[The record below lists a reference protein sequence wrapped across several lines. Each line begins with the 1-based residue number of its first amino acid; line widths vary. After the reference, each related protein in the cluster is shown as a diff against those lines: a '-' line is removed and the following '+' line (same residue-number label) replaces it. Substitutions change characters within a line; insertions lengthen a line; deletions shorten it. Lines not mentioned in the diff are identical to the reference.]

1 MTTLASKPANLDR
14 RLLHRARGATL
25 FIGVCAALGIARTAC
40 VVAGAW
46 LTASLIAGA
55 FAGGQSNGSLGPQLV
70 ALGAVLAVRALLAS
84 VQEAA
89 AHRASAGVKSGLRR
103 QALQQLMRLPSGK
116 RHTGETAALLV
127 RGIDALDGYFARYLP
142 QLVLAVVVPVGV
154 LAVMLAAYPPAALIV
169 LVTLPLIPLFG
180 VLIGLYTRTRAER
193 QWESTSRLAHHFAD
207 LVAGLPTLKAFG
219 RAGKQVEAI
228 EVTTGAYRRR
238 SMALLRVAF
247 CSALVLELA
256 ASLSV
261 AVVAVTVGVDL
272 VDGGMTG
279 EAGLRTAL
287 LVLIL
292 APEAYLPLRNAGAHY
307 HASAEGLAAA
317 EQVFAILAEAPEDAE
332 AEPEP
337 TAQGAGGFAQWLG
350 KRSAALAGKA
360 GAAGVA
366 QRHGRHGP
374 TALTTSP
381 ALSHPPLDRA
391 PAIMFRRTVFAYP
404 GRQPLPELSL
414 TIPAGQTT
422 VLTAR
427 SGAGKSTLMAA
438 LVGFRQPVSGS
449 IAFDDTELSG
459 LDLAAVRRSIAWL
472 PQRPVLIDG
481 TVAENVR
488 LAVPDSRGGARAS
501 DPAVAKA
508 IAAAHAPAANRTV
521 AADGSGL
528 SAGEAARVG
537 LARFLLRVDLL
548 DPPVLLLDEPT
559 AHLDGDT
566 EQAVLDSF
574 APYLAQRTVL
584 IASHRSAVRAIA
596 DREVDW

>member
-1 MTTLASKPANLDR
+1 MTQLAPQPSTSGLDR
-14 RLLHRARGATL
+14 RLLHRARGASV
-25 FIGVCAALGIARTAC
+25 FIGVCAGLGIVRTAC

-55 FAGGQSNGSLGPQLV
+55 FAGGRGLDSLAPQLM
-70 ALGAVLAVRALLAS
+70 ALAGVLAARALLAS

-89 AHRASAGVKSGLRR
+89 AHRASAGIKSGLRR
-103 QALQQLMRLPSGK
+103 QALEQLMRLPSGK

-127 RGIDALDGYFARYLP
+127 RGIDALDDYFARYLP

-154 LAVMLAAYPPAALIV
+154 LVVMLVAYPPAALIV

-193 QWESTSRLAHHFAD
+193 QWESTSHLAHHFAD

-219 RAGKQVEAI
+219 RASKQAGAI

-238 SMALLRVAF
+238 SMSLLRVAF

-272 VDGGMTG
+272 VEGGMTG
-279 EAGLRTAL
+279 EAGLQTAL

-317 EQVFAILAEAPEDAE
+317 ERVFAILAETPEDAE
-332 AEPEP
+332 DREAAPAPGEP
-337 TAQGAGGFAQWLG
+337 TNPNAAAITASRVMRTPLG
-350 KRSAALAGKA
+350 
-360 GAAGVA
+360 
-366 QRHGRHGP
+366 
-374 TALTTSP
+374 
-381 ALSHPPLDRA
+381 RA
-391 PAIMFRRTVFAYP
+391 PTIMFRRTVFAYP

-438 LVGFRQPVSGS
+438 LVGFRRPVSGT
-449 IAFDDTELSG
+449 IAFDDTELDD

-472 PQRPVLIDG
+472 PQRPVLVDG

-488 LAVPDSRGGARAS
+488 LAVPDGAS

-508 IAAAHAPAANRTV
+508 IAAAHAPAATRTV

-574 APYLAQRTVL
+574 APYRDQRTVL
-584 IASHRSAVRAIA
+584 IASHRAAVRAIA

>member
-1 MTTLASKPANLDR
+1 MTQLAPQPSKSGVDR
-14 RLLHRARGATL
+14 RLLHRARGASV
-25 FIGVCAALGIARTAC
+25 FIGVCAGLGIVRTAC

-55 FAGGQSNGSLGPQLV
+55 FAGGRGLDSLAPQLM
-70 ALGAVLAVRALLAS
+70 ALAGVLAARALLAS
-84 VQEAA
+84 VQEVA

-103 QALQQLMRLPSGK
+103 QALEQLMRLPSGK
-116 RHTGETAALLV
+116 RHTGATAALLV
-127 RGIDALDGYFARYLP
+127 RGIDALDDYFARYLP

-154 LAVMLAAYPPAALIV
+154 LVVMLVAYPPAALIV

-193 QWESTSRLAHHFAD
+193 QWESTSHLAHHFAD

-219 RAGKQVEAI
+219 RASKQVGAI

-238 SMALLRVAF
+238 SMSLLRVAF

-272 VDGGMTG
+272 VSPHNSGGGMTG
-279 EAGLRTAL
+279 EAGLQTAL

-317 EQVFAILAEAPEDAE
+317 ERVFAILAETPEDAE
-332 AEPEP
+332 DREAAPAPGEPSNP
-337 TAQGAGGFAQWLG
+337 NAAAITASRVMRTPLG
-350 KRSAALAGKA
+350 
-360 GAAGVA
+360 
-366 QRHGRHGP
+366 
-374 TALTTSP
+374 
-381 ALSHPPLDRA
+381 RA
-391 PAIMFRRTVFAYP
+391 PTIMFRRTVFAYP

-414 TIPAGQTT
+414 TVPAGQTT

-438 LVGFRQPVSGS
+438 LVGFRRPVSGT
-449 IAFDDTELSG
+449 IAFDDTELVD

-472 PQRPVLIDG
+472 PQRPVLVDG

-488 LAVPDSRGGARAS
+488 LAVPDGAS

-508 IAAAHAPAANRTV
+508 IAAAHAPAATRTV

-566 EQAVLDSF
+566 EQAVLDSL
-574 APYLAQRTVL
+574 APYRDQRTVL
-584 IASHRSAVRAIA
+584 IASHRAAVRAIA

>member
-1 MTTLASKPANLDR
+1 MTQLAPQPSKSGLDR
-14 RLLHRARGATL
+14 RLLHRARGASV
-25 FIGVCAALGIARTAC
+25 FIGVCAGLGIVRTAC

-55 FAGGQSNGSLGPQLV
+55 FAGGRGLDSLAPQLM
-70 ALGAVLAVRALLAS
+70 ALAGVLAARALLAS

-89 AHRASAGVKSGLRR
+89 AHRASAGIKSGLRR
-103 QALQQLMRLPSGK
+103 QALEQLMRLPSGK

-127 RGIDALDGYFARYLP
+127 RGIDALDDYFARYLP

-154 LAVMLAAYPPAALIV
+154 LVVMLVAYPPAALIV

-193 QWESTSRLAHHFAD
+193 QWESTSHLAHHFAD

-219 RAGKQVEAI
+219 RASKQAGAI

-238 SMALLRVAF
+238 SMSLLRVAF

-272 VDGGMTG
+272 VEGGMTG
-279 EAGLRTAL
+279 EAGLQTAL

-317 EQVFAILAEAPEDAE
+317 ERVFAILAETPEDAE
-332 AEPEP
+332 DREAAPAPGEP
-337 TAQGAGGFAQWLG
+337 TNPNAAAITASRVMRTPLG
-350 KRSAALAGKA
+350 
-360 GAAGVA
+360 
-366 QRHGRHGP
+366 
-374 TALTTSP
+374 
-381 ALSHPPLDRA
+381 RA
-391 PAIMFRRTVFAYP
+391 PTIMFRRTVFAYP

-414 TIPAGQTT
+414 TVPAGQTT

-438 LVGFRQPVSGS
+438 LVGFRRPVSGT
-449 IAFDDTELSG
+449 IAFDDTELDD

-472 PQRPVLIDG
+472 PQRPVLVDG

-488 LAVPDSRGGARAS
+488 LAVPDGAS

-508 IAAAHAPAANRTV
+508 IAAAHAPAATRTV

-559 AHLDGDT
+559 AHLDADT
-566 EQAVLDSF
+566 EQAVLDSL
-574 APYLAQRTVL
+574 APYRDQRTVL
-584 IASHRSAVRAIA
+584 IASHRAAVRAIA

>member
-1 MTTLASKPANLDR
+1 MTQLAARPARGAFDR
-14 RLLHRARGATL
+14 RLLHRARGATV
-25 FIGVCAALGIARTAC
+25 FIGVCAALGLARTAC
-40 VVAGAW
+40 AVASAW
-46 LTASLIAGA
+46 LIASLIAGA
-55 FAGGQSNGSLGPQLV
+55 FAAGKGLDTLGPQII
-70 ALGAVLAVRALLAS
+70 ALAAVLSARALLAS

-89 AHRASAGVKSGLRR
+89 AQRASATVKSGLRR
-103 QALQQLMRLPSGK
+103 QALEQLMRLPSGK
-116 RHTGETAALLV
+116 RHSGETATLLV
-127 RGIDALDGYFARYLP
+127 RGIDALDDYFARYLP

-154 LAVMLAAYPPAALIV
+154 LAVMLAAYPPAAVIV

-180 VLIGLYTRTRAER
+180 ILIGLYTRSRAER
-193 QWESTSRLAHHFAD
+193 QWESTSHLAHHFAD

-219 RAGKQVEAI
+219 RAAKQTGAI

-272 VDGGMTG
+272 VSAHNSGGMTG

-292 APEAYLPLRNAGAHY
+292 APEAYLPLRNVGAHY

-317 EQVFAILAEAPEDAE
+317 ERVFAILAETPENQDHRETATAPGQPSPNPDA
-332 AEPEP
+332 
-337 TAQGAGGFAQWLG
+337 
-350 KRSAALAGKA
+350 AALT
-360 GAAGVA
+360 AACVM
-366 QRHGRHGP
+366 R
-374 TALTTSP
+374 T
-381 ALSHPPLDRA
+381 PLGRA
-391 PAIMFRRTVFAYP
+391 PTIMFRRTVFAYP
-404 GRQPLPELSL
+404 GRPPLPELSL

-438 LVGFRQPVSGS
+438 LVGFRRPVSGS
-449 IAFDDTELSG
+449 IAFDDTELSD

-488 LAVPDSRGGARAS
+488 LAVPDGAS

-537 LARFLLRVDLL
+537 LARLLLRADLL

-559 AHLDGDT
+559 AHLDADT
-566 EQAVLDSF
+566 EQAVLDSL
-574 APYLAQRTVL
+574 APYRDQRTVL
-584 IASHRSAVRAIA
+584 IASHRPAVRAIA

>member
-1 MTTLASKPANLDR
+1 MTTLAPKPAGVDR
-14 RLLHRARGATL
+14 RLLHRARGAAV
-25 FIGVCAALGIARTAC
+25 FIGVCAALGVARTAC

-55 FAGGQSNGSLGPQLV
+55 FAGGRSLDSLAPQLI
-70 ALGAVLAVRALLAS
+70 ALAGVLALRALLAS

-103 QALQQLMRLPSGK
+103 QALEQLMRLPSGK
-116 RHTGETAALLV
+116 HHTGQTAALLV

-154 LAVMLAAYPPAALIV
+154 LAVMLVAYPPAALIV
-169 LVTLPLIPLFG
+169 LLTLPLIPLFG
-180 VLIGLYTRTRAER
+180 ILIGLYTRSRAER
-193 QWESTSRLAHHFAD
+193 QWEATSHLAHHFAD

-219 RAGKQVEAI
+219 RASKQAGAI
-228 EVTTGAYRRR
+228 EVTTGSYRRR
-238 SMALLRVAF
+238 SMSLLRVAF

-272 VDGGMTG
+272 VEGGLTG
-279 EAGLRTAL
+279 EAGLKTAL

-292 APEAYLPLRNAGAHY
+292 APEAYLPLRNVGAHY

-317 EQVFAILAEAPEDAE
+317 EQVFAILGDTPEHAATASEPDATVP
-332 AEPEP
+332 AASALARWSGRGSTPEPEAKP
-337 TAQGAGGFAQWLG
+337 G
-350 KRSAALAGKA
+350 SAAI
-360 GAAGVA
+360 
-366 QRHGRHGP
+366 
-374 TALTTSP
+374 TASRTMRT
-381 ALSHPPLDRA
+381 PLGRA
-391 PAIMFRRTVFAYP
+391 PTIMFRRTVFAYP

-414 TIPAGQTT
+414 TVPAGQTT

-449 IAFDDTELSG
+449 IAFDDTELTD

-488 LAVPDSRGGARAS
+488 LAVPDSHGGARGATNARPPTRPPR
-501 DPAVAKA
+501 PA
-508 IAAAHAPAANRTV
+508 P
-521 AADGSGL
+521 S
-528 SAGEAARVG
+528 
-537 LARFLLRVDLL
+537 
-548 DPPVLLLDEPT
+548 PPT
-559 AHLDGDT
+559 APGSPPARPPGSAWPASCSAST
-566 EQAVLDSF
+566 CSTRRCSSSTSR
-574 APYLAQRTVL
+574 PRTSTPTPSRPSSTPSL
-584 IASHRSAVRAIA
+584 PTATSGPS
-596 DREVDW
+596 

>member
-1 MTTLASKPANLDR
+1 MS
-14 RLLHRARGATL
+14 
-25 FIGVCAALGIARTAC
+25 
-40 VVAGAW
+40 
-46 LTASLIAGA
+46 
-55 FAGGQSNGSLGPQLV
+55 
-70 ALGAVLAVRALLAS
+70 
-84 VQEAA
+84 
-89 AHRASAGVKSGLRR
+89 
-103 QALQQLMRLPSGK
+103 
-116 RHTGETAALLV
+116 
-127 RGIDALDGYFARYLP
+127 
-142 QLVLAVVVPVGV
+142 
-154 LAVMLAAYPPAALIV
+154 
-169 LVTLPLIPLFG
+169 
-180 VLIGLYTRTRAER
+180 
-193 QWESTSRLAHHFAD
+193 
-207 LVAGLPTLKAFG
+207 
-219 RAGKQVEAI
+219 
-228 EVTTGAYRRR
+228 
-238 SMALLRVAF
+238 LLRVAF

-272 VDGGMTG
+272 VEGGMTG

-292 APEAYLPLRNAGAHY
+292 APEAYLPLRNVGAHY

-317 EQVFAILAEAPEDAE
+317 EKVFAILAETPEHEE

-337 TAQGAGGFAQWLG
+337 EATAQGAGGFAQRAG
-350 KRSAALAGKA
+350 KRSAAALK
-360 GAAGVA
+360 
-366 QRHGRHGP
+366 RHGKPGSVAKRSSRHGS
-374 TALTTSP
+374 TALTTAA
-381 ALSHPPLDRA
+381 ALAHPPLGRA
-391 PAIMFRRTVFAYP
+391 PTIMFRRTVFAYP

-459 LDLAAVRRSIAWL
+459 LDLDAVRRSIAWL

-488 LAVPDSRGGARAS
+488 LAAPDGAS

-508 IAAAHAPAANRTV
+508 IAAAHAPAATRTV
-521 AADGSGL
+521 TADGSGL

-537 LARFLLRVDLL
+537 LARVLLRVDLL

-559 AHLDGDT
+559 AHLDSDT

-574 APYLAQRTVL
+574 APYRDGRTVL

>member
-1 MTTLASKPANLDR
+1 MTQLAPQPSKSGLDR
-14 RLLHRARGATL
+14 RLLHRARGASV
-25 FIGVCAALGIARTAC
+25 FIGVCAGLGIVRTAC

-55 FAGGQSNGSLGPQLV
+55 FAGGRGLDSLAPQLM
-70 ALGAVLAVRALLAS
+70 ALAGVLAARALLAS

-89 AHRASAGVKSGLRR
+89 AHRASAGIKSGLRR
-103 QALQQLMRLPSGK
+103 QALEQLMRLPSGK

-127 RGIDALDGYFARYLP
+127 RGIDALDDYFARYLP

-154 LAVMLAAYPPAALIV
+154 LVVMLVAYPPAALIV

-193 QWESTSRLAHHFAD
+193 QWESTSHLAHHFAD

-219 RAGKQVEAI
+219 RASKQAGAI

-238 SMALLRVAF
+238 SMSLLRVAF

-272 VDGGMTG
+272 VEGGMTG
-279 EAGLRTAL
+279 EAGLQTAL

-317 EQVFAILAEAPEDAE
+317 ERVFAILAETPEDAE
-332 AEPEP
+332 DREAAPAPGEP
-337 TAQGAGGFAQWLG
+337 TNPNAAAITASRVMRTPLG
-350 KRSAALAGKA
+350 
-360 GAAGVA
+360 
-366 QRHGRHGP
+366 
-374 TALTTSP
+374 
-381 ALSHPPLDRA
+381 RA
-391 PAIMFRRTVFAYP
+391 PTIMFRRTVFAYP

-414 TIPAGQTT
+414 TVPAGQTT

-438 LVGFRQPVSGS
+438 LVGFRRPVSGT
-449 IAFDDTELSG
+449 IAFDDTELDD

-472 PQRPVLIDG
+472 PQRPVLVDG

-488 LAVPDSRGGARAS
+488 LAVPDGAS

-508 IAAAHAPAANRTV
+508 IAAAHAPAATRTV

-574 APYLAQRTVL
+574 APYRDQRTVL
-584 IASHRSAVRAIA
+584 IASHRAAVRAIA

>member
-1 MTTLASKPANLDR
+1 MTTLAPKPAGVDR
-14 RLLHRARGATL
+14 RLLHRARGAAV
-25 FIGVCAALGIARTAC
+25 FIGVCAALGVARTAC

-46 LTASLIAGA
+46 LTASVIAGA
-55 FAGGQSNGSLGPQLV
+55 FAGGRSLDSLAPQLI
-70 ALGAVLAVRALLAS
+70 ALAAVLALRALLAS

-103 QALQQLMRLPSGK
+103 QALEQLMRLPSGK
-116 RHTGETAALLV
+116 RHTGATAALLV

-154 LAVMLAAYPPAALIV
+154 LAVMLAAYPAAALIV
-169 LVTLPLIPLFG
+169 LLTLPLIPLFG
-180 VLIGLYTRTRAER
+180 ILIGLYTRSRAER
-193 QWESTSRLAHHFAD
+193 QWEATSHLAHHFAD

-219 RAGKQVEAI
+219 RASKQAGAI

-238 SMALLRVAF
+238 SMSLLRVAF

-261 AVVAVTVGVDL
+261 ALVAVTVGVDL
-272 VDGGMTG
+272 VEGGLTG
-279 EAGLRTAL
+279 EAGLKTAL

-317 EQVFAILAEAPEDAE
+317 EQVFAILGDTPEHAETAP
-332 AEPEP
+332 EPEP
-337 TAQGAGGFAQWLG
+337 TGTAASALARWSGRAGAPERPAG
-350 KRSAALAGKA
+350 KHGSAAI
-360 GAAGVA
+360 
-366 QRHGRHGP
+366 
-374 TALTTSP
+374 TASRTMRT
-381 ALSHPPLDRA
+381 PLGRA
-391 PAIMFRRTVFAYP
+391 PTIMFRRTVFAYP
-404 GRQPLPELSL
+404 DRQPLPELSL
-414 TIPAGQTT
+414 TVPAGQTT

-449 IAFDDTELSG
+449 IAFDDTALTD

-488 LAVPDSRGGARAS
+488 LAVPDGAS

-508 IAAAHAPAANRTV
+508 IAAAHAPAATRTV

-537 LARFLLRVDLL
+537 LARLLLRVDLL

-559 AHLDGDT
+559 AHLDSDT

-574 APYLAQRTVL
+574 APYRAQRTVL
-584 IASHRSAVRAIA
+584 IASHRPAVRAIA

>member
-1 MTTLASKPANLDR
+1 MTQLAPQPSTSGLDR
-14 RLLHRARGATL
+14 RLLHRARGASV
-25 FIGVCAALGIARTAC
+25 FIGVCAGLGIVRTAC

-55 FAGGQSNGSLGPQLV
+55 FAGGRGLDSLAPQLMAV
-70 ALGAVLAVRALLAS
+70 AGVLAARALLAS

-103 QALQQLMRLPSGK
+103 QALEQLMRLPSGK

-127 RGIDALDGYFARYLP
+127 RGIDALDDYFARYLP

-154 LAVMLAAYPPAALIV
+154 LVVMLVAYPPAALIV

-180 VLIGLYTRTRAER
+180 VLIGLCTRTRAER
-193 QWESTSRLAHHFAD
+193 QWESTSHLAHHFAD

-219 RAGKQVEAI
+219 RASKQAGAI

-238 SMALLRVAF
+238 SMSLLRVAF

-272 VDGGMTG
+272 VEGGMTG
-279 EAGLRTAL
+279 EAGLQTAL

-317 EQVFAILAEAPEDAE
+317 ERVFAILAETPEDAGDRG
-332 AEPEP
+332 AAPAPGEP
-337 TAQGAGGFAQWLG
+337 TNPNAAAITASRVMRTPLG
-350 KRSAALAGKA
+350 
-360 GAAGVA
+360 
-366 QRHGRHGP
+366 
-374 TALTTSP
+374 
-381 ALSHPPLDRA
+381 RA
-391 PAIMFRRTVFAYP
+391 PTIMFRRTVFAYP

-414 TIPAGQTT
+414 TVPAGQTT

-438 LVGFRQPVSGS
+438 LVGFRRPVSGT
-449 IAFDDTELSG
+449 IAFDDTELDD

-472 PQRPVLIDG
+472 PQRPVLVDG

-488 LAVPDSRGGARAS
+488 LAVPDGAS

-508 IAAAHAPAANRTV
+508 IAAAHAPAATRTV

-574 APYLAQRTVL
+574 APYRDQRTVL
-584 IASHRSAVRAIA
+584 IASHRGAVRAIA

>member
-1 MTTLASKPANLDR
+1 MTQLAARPARGAFDR
-14 RLLHRARGATL
+14 RLLHRARGATV
-25 FIGVCAALGIARTAC
+25 FIGVCAALGLARTAC
-40 VVAGAW
+40 AVASAW
-46 LTASLIAGA
+46 LIASLIAGA
-55 FAGGQSNGSLGPQLV
+55 FAGGKGLDSLGPQLI
-70 ALGAVLAVRALLAS
+70 ALAAVLAGRALLAS

-89 AHRASAGVKSGLRR
+89 AQRASATVKSGLRR
-103 QALQQLMRLPSGK
+103 QALEQLMRLPSGK
-116 RHTGETAALLV
+116 RHSGETATLLV
-127 RGIDALDGYFARYLP
+127 RGIDALDDYFARYLP

-154 LAVMLAAYPPAALIV
+154 LAVMLAAYPPAAVIV

-180 VLIGLYTRTRAER
+180 ILIGLYTRSRAER
-193 QWESTSRLAHHFAD
+193 QWASTSHLAHHFAD

-219 RAGKQVEAI
+219 RAAKQTGAI

-292 APEAYLPLRNAGAHY
+292 APEAYLPLRNVGAHY

-317 EQVFAILAEAPEDAE
+317 ERVFAILAETPEHQDHRETATAPGQPSANPDA
-332 AEPEP
+332 
-337 TAQGAGGFAQWLG
+337 
-350 KRSAALAGKA
+350 AALT
-360 GAAGVA
+360 AARVM
-366 QRHGRHGP
+366 R
-374 TALTTSP
+374 T
-381 ALSHPPLDRA
+381 PLGRA
-391 PAIMFRRTVFAYP
+391 PTIMFRRTVFAYP
-404 GRQPLPELSL
+404 GRPPLPELSL

-449 IAFDDTELSG
+449 IAFDDTELSD

-488 LAVPDSRGGARAS
+488 LAVPDGAS

-537 LARFLLRVDLL
+537 LARLLLRADLL

-559 AHLDGDT
+559 AHLDADT
-566 EQAVLDSF
+566 EQAVLDSLT
-574 APYLAQRTVL
+574 PYRDQRTVL
-584 IASHRSAVRAIA
+584 IASHRPAVRAIA

>member
-1 MTTLASKPANLDR
+1 MTTLAPKPAGVDR
-14 RLLHRARGATL
+14 RLLHRARGAAV
-25 FIGVCAALGIARTAC
+25 FIGVCAALGAARTAC

-55 FAGGQSNGSLGPQLV
+55 FAGGRSLDSLAPQLI
-70 ALGAVLAVRALLAS
+70 ALAIVLALRALLAS

-103 QALQQLMRLPSGK
+103 QALEQLMRLPSGK
-116 RHTGETAALLV
+116 HHTGRTAALLV

-154 LAVMLAAYPPAALIV
+154 LAVMLIAYPPAALIV
-169 LVTLPLIPLFG
+169 LLTLPLIPLFG
-180 VLIGLYTRTRAER
+180 ILIGLYTRSRAER
-193 QWESTSRLAHHFAD
+193 QWEATSHLAHHFAD

-219 RAGKQVEAI
+219 RAAKQAGAI
-228 EVTTGAYRRR
+228 EVTTGSYRRR
-238 SMALLRVAF
+238 SMSLLRVAF

-272 VDGGMTG
+272 VEGGLTG
-279 EAGLRTAL
+279 EAGLKTAL

-292 APEAYLPLRNAGAHY
+292 APEAYLPLRNVGAHY

-317 EQVFAILAEAPEDAE
+317 EQVFAILGDTPEHAETASEPDTTGTAASALARWSGRGSTPGPETK
-332 AEPEP
+332 P
-337 TAQGAGGFAQWLG
+337 G
-350 KRSAALAGKA
+350 SAAI
-360 GAAGVA
+360 
-366 QRHGRHGP
+366 
-374 TALTTSP
+374 TASRTMRT
-381 ALSHPPLDRA
+381 PLGRA
-391 PAIMFRRTVFAYP
+391 PTIMFRRTVFAYP

-414 TIPAGQTT
+414 TVPAGQTT

-449 IAFDDTELSG
+449 IAFDDAELTD

-488 LAVPDSRGGARAS
+488 LAVPDGAS

-508 IAAAHAPAANRTV
+508 IAAAHAPAATRTV

-559 AHLDGDT
+559 AHLDSDT

-574 APYLAQRTVL
+574 APYRDQRTVL
-584 IASHRSAVRAIA
+584 IASHRPAVRAIA

>member
-1 MTTLASKPANLDR
+1 MTQLAAKPARGAFDR
-14 RLLHRARGATL
+14 RLLHRARGATV
-25 FIGVCAALGIARTAC
+25 FIGVCAGLGLARIACA
-40 VVAGAW
+40 VASAW
-46 LTASLIAGA
+46 LIASLIAGA
-55 FAGGQSNGSLGPQLV
+55 FAAGKGLDALGPQLT
-70 ALGAVLAVRALLAS
+70 ALAAVLAARALLAS

-89 AHRASAGVKSGLRR
+89 AQRASATVKSGLRR
-103 QALQQLMRLPSGK
+103 QALEQLMRLPSGK
-116 RHTGETAALLV
+116 RHSGETAMLLV
-127 RGIDALDGYFARYLP
+127 RGIDALDDYFARYLP

-154 LAVMLAAYPPAALIV
+154 LAVMLAAYPPAAVIV

-180 VLIGLYTRTRAER
+180 VLIGLYTRSRAER
-193 QWESTSRLAHHFAD
+193 QWESTSHLAHHFAD

-219 RAGKQVEAI
+219 RAAKQTRAI

-272 VDGGMTG
+272 VDGGLTG

-292 APEAYLPLRNAGAHY
+292 APEAYLPLRNVGAHY

-317 EQVFAILAEAPEDAE
+317 ERVFAILAETPEHQDHRETATPPGQPSAKSDA
-332 AEPEP
+332 
-337 TAQGAGGFAQWLG
+337 
-350 KRSAALAGKA
+350 AALT
-360 GAAGVA
+360 AARVM
-366 QRHGRHGP
+366 R
-374 TALTTSP
+374 T
-381 ALSHPPLDRA
+381 PLGRA
-391 PAIMFRRTVFAYP
+391 PTIMFRRTVFAYP
-404 GRQPLPELSL
+404 GRPPLPELSL

-449 IAFDDTELSG
+449 IAFDDTELSD

-488 LAVPDSRGGARAS
+488 LAVPDSRGGARGAMNARVS

-537 LARFLLRVDLL
+537 LARLLLRADLL

-559 AHLDGDT
+559 AHLDADT
-566 EQAVLDSF
+566 EQAVLESL
-574 APYLAQRTVL
+574 APYREQRTVL
-584 IASHRSAVRAIA
+584 IASHRPAVRAIA

>member
-1 MTTLASKPANLDR
+1 MTQLAPQPSKRGLDR
-14 RLLHRARGATL
+14 RLLHRARGASV
-25 FIGVCAALGIARTAC
+25 FIGVCAGLGIVRTAC

-55 FAGGQSNGSLGPQLV
+55 FAGGRGLDALAPQLI
-70 ALGAVLAVRALLAS
+70 ALASVLAARALLAS

-103 QALQQLMRLPSGK
+103 QALEHLMRLPSGK

-127 RGIDALDGYFARYLP
+127 RGIDALDDYFARYLP

-154 LAVMLAAYPPAALIV
+154 LVVMLVAYPPAALIV

-193 QWESTSRLAHHFAD
+193 QWESTSHLAHHFAD

-219 RAGKQVEAI
+219 RASKQVGAI

-238 SMALLRVAF
+238 SMSLLRVAF

-272 VDGGMTG
+272 VEGGMTG
-279 EAGLRTAL
+279 EAGLQTAL

-292 APEAYLPLRNAGAHY
+292 APEAYLPLRNVGAHY

-317 EQVFAILAEAPEDAE
+317 ERVFAILAETSEDTPAESAPPLG
-332 AEPEP
+332 EP
-337 TAQGAGGFAQWLG
+337 AGPSQRTGKHGFAALTS
-350 KRSAALAGKA
+350 SAALGC
-360 GAAGVA
+360 
-366 QRHGRHGP
+366 
-374 TALTTSP
+374 T
-381 ALSHPPLDRA
+381 PLGRA
-391 PAIMFRRTVFAYP
+391 PTIMFRRTVFAYP

-414 TIPAGQTT
+414 TVPAGQTT

-427 SGAGKSTLMAA
+427 SGAGKSTLMAC
-438 LVGFRQPVSGS
+438 LVGFRRPVSGS
-449 IAFDDTELSG
+449 IAFDDTELRD
-459 LDLAAVRRSIAWL
+459 LDLTAVRRSIAWL

-488 LAVPDSRGGARAS
+488 LGVPDGAS

-508 IAAAHAPAANRTV
+508 IAAAHAPAATRTV

-559 AHLDGDT
+559 AHLDADT
-566 EQAVLDSF
+566 EQAVLDSL
-574 APYLAQRTVL
+574 APYRDQRTVL
-584 IASHRSAVRAIA
+584 IASHRAAVRAIA

>member
-1 MTTLASKPANLDR
+1 MTTLAPKPTNVGR

-25 FIGVCAALGIARTAC
+25 FIGVCAALGVARTAC

-46 LTASLIAGA
+46 LTANLIAGA
-55 FAGGQSNGSLGPQLV
+55 FAGGRSVDSLTPQLT
-70 ALGAVLAVRALLAS
+70 ALAAVLVLRALLAS

-103 QALQQLMRLPSGK
+103 QALEQLMRLPSGK

-127 RGIDALDGYFARYLP
+127 RGIDALDDYFARYLP

-154 LAVMLAAYPPAALIV
+154 LAVMLVAYPPAALIV
-169 LVTLPLIPLFG
+169 LITLPLIPLFG

-193 QWESTSRLAHHFAD
+193 QWESTSHLAHHFAD

-219 RAGKQVEAI
+219 RASKQVGAI

-238 SMALLRVAF
+238 SMSLLRVAF
-247 CSALVLELA
+247 CSALVLESA

-261 AVVAVTVGVDL
+261 AVVAVTVGIDL
-272 VDGGMTG
+272 VEGGMTG
-279 EAGLRTAL
+279 EAGFRTAL

-292 APEAYLPLRNAGAHY
+292 APEAYLPLRNVGAHY

-317 EQVFAILAEAPEDAE
+317 EKVFAILAEAPEHTE
-332 AEPEP
+332 ASREEEAS
-337 TAQGAGGFAQWLG
+337 AQGAGGPARAG
-350 KRSAALAGKA
+350 RRSAAALGRRTGKV
-360 GAAGVA
+360 AA
-366 QRHGRHGP
+366 
-374 TALTTSP
+374 ALTSSA
-381 ALSHPPLDRA
+381 ALSHPPLGRA
-391 PAIMFRRTVFAYP
+391 PTIMFRRAVFAHP

-427 SGAGKSTLMAA
+427 SGAGKSTLMAS

-459 LDLAAVRRSIAWL
+459 LDLEAVRRSIAWL

-488 LAVPDSRGGARAS
+488 LAVPDGAS

-508 IAAAHAPAANRTV
+508 IAAAHAPAATRTV
-521 AADGSGL
+521 TADGSGL

-559 AHLDGDT
+559 AHLDTDT
-566 EQAVLDSF
+566 ERAVLDSF
-574 APYLAQRTVL
+574 APYRDQRTVL
-584 IASHRSAVRAIA
+584 IASHRPAVRAIA

>member
-1 MTTLASKPANLDR
+1 MTQLAPQPSKRGLDR
-14 RLLHRARGATL
+14 RLLHRARGASV
-25 FIGVCAALGIARTAC
+25 FIGVCAGLGIVRTAC

-55 FAGGQSNGSLGPQLV
+55 FAGGRGLDALAPQLI
-70 ALGAVLAVRALLAS
+70 ALAGVLAARALLAS

-103 QALQQLMRLPSGK
+103 QALEQLMRLPSGE

-127 RGIDALDGYFARYLP
+127 RGIDALDDYFARYLP

-154 LAVMLAAYPPAALIV
+154 LVVMLVAYPPAALIV

-180 VLIGLYTRTRAER
+180 VLIGRYTRTRAER
-193 QWESTSRLAHHFAD
+193 QWESTSHLAHHFAD

-219 RAGKQVEAI
+219 RASKQAGAI

-238 SMALLRVAF
+238 SMSLLRVAF

-272 VDGGMTG
+272 VEGGMSG

-317 EQVFAILAEAPEDAE
+317 EQVFAILAETPEDAE
-332 AEPEP
+332 DRAAAPAPGEP
-337 TAQGAGGFAQWLG
+337 TNPNAAAITASRVMRTPLG
-350 KRSAALAGKA
+350 
-360 GAAGVA
+360 
-366 QRHGRHGP
+366 
-374 TALTTSP
+374 
-381 ALSHPPLDRA
+381 RA
-391 PAIMFRRTVFAYP
+391 PTIMFRRTVFAYP

-414 TIPAGQTT
+414 TVPAGQTT

-438 LVGFRQPVSGS
+438 LVGFRRPVSGS
-449 IAFDDTELSG
+449 IAFDDTELAD

-488 LAVPDSRGGARAS
+488 LAVPNGAS

-508 IAAAHAPAANRTV
+508 IAAAHAPAATRTV

-574 APYLAQRTVL
+574 APYRDQRTVL
-584 IASHRSAVRAIA
+584 IASHRAAVRAIA

>member
-1 MTTLASKPANLDR
+1 MTTLAPKPTGGNR
-14 RLLHRARGATL
+14 RLLHRARGATA
-25 FIGVCAALGIARTAC
+25 FIVVCAALGLARTAC

-55 FAGGQSNGSLGPQLV
+55 FVGGRGLDALAPQLIGL
-70 ALGAVLAVRALLAS
+70 AAVLAARALLAS

-103 QALQQLMRLPSGK
+103 QALEQLMRLPSGK
-116 RHTGETAALLV
+116 RHSGETAQLLV

-142 QLVLAVVVPVGV
+142 QLVLAAVVPVGV
-154 LAVMLAAYPPAALIV
+154 LVVMLIAYPPAALIV

-180 VLIGLYTRTRAER
+180 VLIGLYTRSRAER
-193 QWESTSRLAHHFAD
+193 QWEATSRLAHHFAD

-219 RAGKQVEAI
+219 RAAKQTGAI

-238 SMALLRVAF
+238 SMSLLRVAF

-261 AVVAVTVGVDL
+261 AVVAVTVGVQL
-272 VDGGMTG
+272 IEGGLSG
-279 EAGLRTAL
+279 EAGLQTAL

-292 APEAYLPLRNAGAHY
+292 APEAYLPLRNVGAQY

-317 EQVFAILAEAPEDAE
+317 EKVFAILAETPEHVE
-332 AEPEP
+332 AVPERQVSEKGP
-337 TAQGAGGFAQWLG
+337 AGLAQRTGKHGFAALTS
-350 KRSAALAGKA
+350 SAALRTPLGCA
-360 GAAGVA
+360 
-366 QRHGRHGP
+366 P
-374 TALTTSP
+374 T
-381 ALSHPPLDRA
+381 
-391 PAIMFRRTVFAYP
+391 IMFRRTVFAYP
-404 GRQPLPELSL
+404 GRQQLPELSL
-414 TIPAGQTT
+414 TVPAGQTT

-427 SGAGKSTLMAA
+427 SGAGKSTLMAS
-438 LVGFRQPVSGS
+438 LVGFRRPVSGS
-449 IAFDDTELSG
+449 IAFDDTELSD

-488 LAVPDSRGGARAS
+488 LAVPDGAS
-501 DPAVAKA
+501 GPAVAKA
-508 IAAAHAPAANRTV
+508 IAAAHAPAATRTV

-548 DPPVLLLDEPT
+548 DPPILLLDEPT
-559 AHLDGDT
+559 AHLDADT

-574 APYLAQRTVL
+574 APYRDQRTVL
-584 IASHRSAVRAIA
+584 IASHRPAVRAIA

>member
-1 MTTLASKPANLDR
+1 MTQLAPQSSKSGLDR
-14 RLLHRARGATL
+14 RLLHRARGASV
-25 FIGVCAALGIARTAC
+25 FIGVCAGLGIVRTAC

-55 FAGGQSNGSLGPQLV
+55 FAGGRGLDALAPQLI
-70 ALGAVLAVRALLAS
+70 ALAGVLAARALLAS

-103 QALQQLMRLPSGK
+103 QALEQLMRLPSGE

-127 RGIDALDGYFARYLP
+127 RGIDALDDYFARYLP

-154 LAVMLAAYPPAALIV
+154 LVVMLVAYPPAALIV

-180 VLIGLYTRTRAER
+180 VLIGRYTRTRAER
-193 QWESTSRLAHHFAD
+193 QWESTSHLAHHFAD

-219 RAGKQVEAI
+219 RASKQAGAI

-238 SMALLRVAF
+238 SMSLLRVAF

-272 VDGGMTG
+272 VEGGMTG

-317 EQVFAILAEAPEDAE
+317 EQVFAILAETPEDAE
-332 AEPEP
+332 DRHAAPAPGEP
-337 TAQGAGGFAQWLG
+337 TNPNAAAITASRVMRTPLG
-350 KRSAALAGKA
+350 
-360 GAAGVA
+360 
-366 QRHGRHGP
+366 
-374 TALTTSP
+374 
-381 ALSHPPLDRA
+381 RA
-391 PAIMFRRTVFAYP
+391 PTIMFRRTVFAYP

-414 TIPAGQTT
+414 TVPAGQTT

-438 LVGFRQPVSGS
+438 LVGFRRPVSGS
-449 IAFDDTELSG
+449 IAFDDTELAD

-488 LAVPDSRGGARAS
+488 LAVPNGAS

-508 IAAAHAPAANRTV
+508 IAAAHAPAATRTV

-574 APYLAQRTVL
+574 APYRDQRTVL
-584 IASHRSAVRAIA
+584 IASHRAAVRAIA

>member
-1 MTTLASKPANLDR
+1 MTQLAAKPTGGAFDR

-25 FIGVCAALGIARTAC
+25 FIGVCAALGVARTAC

-55 FAGGQSNGSLGPQLV
+55 FAGGQSIGSLGPQLI
-70 ALGAVLAVRALLAS
+70 ALAAVLTVRALLAS
-84 VQEAA
+84 LQESA

-103 QALQQLMRLPSGK
+103 QALEQLMRLPSGK

-127 RGIDALDGYFARYLP
+127 RGIDALDDYFARYLP

-154 LAVMLAAYPPAALIV
+154 LIVMLVAYPPAALIV
-169 LVTLPLIPLFG
+169 FITLPLIPLFG
-180 VLIGLYTRTRAER
+180 ILIGLYTRTRAER
-193 QWESTSRLAHHFAD
+193 QWESTSHLAHHFAD

-219 RAGKQVEAI
+219 RASKQVGAI

-238 SMALLRVAF
+238 SMSLLRVAF

-272 VDGGMTG
+272 VEGGMTG
-279 EAGLRTAL
+279 EAGLQTAL

-292 APEAYLPLRNAGAHY
+292 APEAYLPLRNVGAHY

-317 EQVFAILAEAPEDAE
+317 EKVFAILAEAPEHAEDA
-332 AEPEP
+332 PEP
-337 TAQGAGGFAQWLG
+337 KESAPSTGFAQWTG
-350 KRSAALAGKA
+350 KRSAAAL
-360 GAAGVA
+360 A
-366 QRHGRHGP
+366 QRTGRRGSPARQTGKHGSA
-374 TALTTSP
+374 ALTTSA
-381 ALSHPPLDRA
+381 ALGHPPLGRA
-391 PAIMFRRTVFAYP
+391 PTIMFRRTVFAYP
-404 GRQPLPELSL
+404 GRQPLPEVSL

-427 SGAGKSTLMAA
+427 SGAGKSTLMAS
-438 LVGFRQPVSGS
+438 LVGFREPVSGT

-472 PQRPVLIDG
+472 PQKPVLIDG

-488 LAVPDSRGGARAS
+488 LAVPDGAS

-508 IAAAHAPAANRTV
+508 IAAAHAPAATRTV

-537 LARFLLRVDLL
+537 LARLLLRVDLL

-566 EQAVLDSF
+566 EQAVLDS
-574 APYLAQRTVL
+574 LAAYREGRTVL
-584 IASHRSAVRAIA
+584 IASHRQAVRAIA

>member
-1 MTTLASKPANLDR
+1 MTALAPKPTGADR
-14 RLLHRARGATL
+14 RLLHRARGATA
-25 FIGVCAALGIARTAC
+25 FIVVCAALGVARTAC

-55 FAGGQSNGSLGPQLV
+55 FAGGRGLDALAPQLV
-70 ALGAVLAVRALLAS
+70 GLAAVLAARALLAS

-103 QALQQLMRLPSGK
+103 QALEQLMRLPSGK
-116 RHTGETAALLV
+116 RHSGETAQLLV

-142 QLVLAVVVPVGV
+142 QLVLAAVVPVGV
-154 LAVMLAAYPPAALIV
+154 LVVMLIAYPPAALIV

-180 VLIGLYTRTRAER
+180 VLIGLYTRSRAER
-193 QWESTSRLAHHFAD
+193 QWEATSQLAHHFAD

-219 RAGKQVEAI
+219 RAAKQTGAI

-238 SMALLRVAF
+238 SMSLLRVAF

-261 AVVAVTVGVDL
+261 AVVAVTVGVQL
-272 VDGGMTG
+272 IEGGLSG
-279 EAGLRTAL
+279 EAGLQTAL

-292 APEAYLPLRNAGAHY
+292 APEAYLPLRNVGAQY

-317 EQVFAILAEAPEDAE
+317 EKVFAVLAETPEHAE
-332 AEPEP
+332 AHVPTPAPGEPRP
-337 TAQGAGGFAQWLG
+337 
-350 KRSAALAGKA
+350 
-360 GAAGVA
+360 GAAA
-366 QRHGRHGP
+366 I
-374 TALTTSP
+374 TASP
-381 ALSHPPLDRA
+381 LLRTPLGRA
-391 PAIMFRRTVFAYP
+391 PTIMFRRTVFAYP

-414 TIPAGQTT
+414 TVPAGQTT

-438 LVGFRQPVSGS
+438 LVGFRRPVSGS
-449 IAFDDTELSG
+449 IAFDDTELSD

-488 LAVPDSRGGARAS
+488 LAVPDGAS

-508 IAAAHAPAANRTV
+508 IVAAHAPAATRTV

-548 DPPVLLLDEPT
+548 DPPILLLDEPT
-559 AHLDGDT
+559 AHLDADT
-566 EQAVLDSF
+566 EQAVLDSL
-574 APYLAQRTVL
+574 APYRDQRTVL
-584 IASHRSAVRAIA
+584 IASHRPAVRAIA